1 MSRNKCVIILSE
13 KSSGSSACQNLLTKS
28 DIVNNVDLTR
38 HNKNETL
45 FWTKAA
51 SMKGRYQIDMV
62 NSEVPIKTKEARQDI
77 IRLLE
82 NNLNSFKPERGEDII
97 HRGWK
102 MLCDRYGPI
111 FLEKSPHHL
120 CQWSALDLIIECIE
134 KNEDIDFMI
143 IGLVRNPM
151 DTIYSQFDRFGSPL
165 QEIEKQWLVAYHNL
179 LLIKEKLGDIV
190 LIVRYEDIVQSVEN
204 LGRALS
210 FCGFD
215 NLNEYSNYFHDLS
228 IGRWKNDASFKY
240 ELSDYTIELAKRYG
254 YKEDIITQ
262 KVNHFS
268 SMYKLYKNTA
278 NAIKYIENKVS

>member
-165 QEIEKQWLVAYHNL
+165 QEI
-179 LLIKEKLGDIV
+179 
-190 LIVRYEDIVQSVEN
+190 
-204 LGRALS
+204 GRAS
-210 FCGFD
+210 CRERG
-215 NLNEYSNYFHDLS
+215 
-228 IGRWKNDASFKY
+228 
-240 ELSDYTIELAKRYG
+240 
-254 YKEDIITQ
+254 
-262 KVNHFS
+262 
-268 SMYKLYKNTA
+268 
-278 NAIKYIENKVS
+278 